1 MMFIST
7 KTLSGET
14 FIAYMEDF
22 PFVTHASWTLS
33 YDCDTVKKII
43 FLCSLRVLVY
53 NERISVQPSI
63 RSERMFVSFF
73 SFSQNEWLEF
83 QLHTDKRLSVFKCL
97 SMRLWGCVI
106 VCAPTDP
113 LRKEQSQDHT
123 NPDLWPHQEWPI
135 MPRQG
140 QRAGGTQ
147 TWLSDCRRYH
157 DWFTYCS
164 SQQPCYRPFSSMEQT
179 WVLIRRMTDT
189 DTHQDV

>member
-1 MMFIST
+1 MIDKMMFIST

-97 SMRLWGCVI
+97 SMRLWGVWLYALRLTLSGKSSHRITPTLTFDPIRSDQSCPGRVRELGEHRRGSLTVDVI
-106 VCAPTDP
+106 
-113 LRKEQSQDHT
+113 
-123 NPDLWPHQEWPI
+123 
-135 MPRQG
+135 
-140 QRAGGTQ
+140 
-147 TWLSDCRRYH
+147 
-157 DWFTYCS
+157 
-164 SQQPCYRPFSSMEQT
+164 
-179 WVLIRRMTDT
+179 MTDSRIALPSSPVT
-189 DTHQDV
+189 GHLAAWNRHEY